1 MVAFYAPRRV
11 STPPKKHIVL
21 LVAPVDSSFEPTNYR
36 ERPRL
41 FRIICQM
48 TYDTLGAA
56 DSKRF
61 RFNRTAMSQGSVG
74 HRWTLKGGVK

>member
-11 STPPKKHIVL
+11 STPQKHVVL
-21 LVAPVDSSFEPTNYR
+21 LIEPMDSSFEPTNFR

-41 FRIICQM
+41 FRIVAKM

-61 RFNRTAMSQGSVG
+61 RFNRTAMLQGSVG
-74 HRWTLKGGVK
+74 HRWTIKGGAK

>member
-1 MVAFYAPRRV
+1 MIAFYAPRRV
-11 STPPKKHIVL
+11 STPPKKHVVL
-21 LVAPVDSSFEPTNYR
+21 LVEPASSFEPTNYR

-41 FRIICQM
+41 FRVIAEM

-61 RFNRTAMSQGSVG
+61 RFNRTAMRQSSVG
-74 HRWTLKGGVK
+74 HRWTIKGGVK

>member
-11 STPPKKHIVL
+11 STPQKHVVL
-21 LVAPVDSSFEPTNYR
+21 LIEPMDSSFEPTNYR

-41 FRIICQM
+41 FRIIAKM

-61 RFNRTAMSQGSVG
+61 RFNRTAINQESHG
-74 HRWTLKGGVK
+74 HRWTLNGGVQ